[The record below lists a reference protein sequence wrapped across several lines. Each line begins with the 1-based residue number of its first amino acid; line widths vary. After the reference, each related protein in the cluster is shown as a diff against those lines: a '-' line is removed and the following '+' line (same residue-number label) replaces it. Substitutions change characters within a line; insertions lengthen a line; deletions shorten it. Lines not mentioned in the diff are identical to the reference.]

1 MKMDEMTNRFVKA
14 GFDVDRTYDSRTN
27 TYTFT
32 ITRDG
37 LSYAESFDYR
47 PGENPVFR
55 DTRQKM
61 FIDHMLDQ
69 FRLTCLPRPWSVQFE
84 EYAKNDIEMTK
95 QLLNNTYGISSRS
108 DRYPLIVPRG
118 WDILEI
124 EDVIFNEPATIVF
137 WADGTKT
144 VVKCQDGDTY
154 DAEKGLAMAIAKKA
168 LGNKGN
174 YCNVFH
180 KWMNKYVEKRV
191 LPKFAASVLA
201 DAMSKLGKALC
212 GKTKDSLVQQA
223 YVKLTKDL
231 DIDAAVGYLGEYLDD

>member
-1 MKMDEMTNRFVKA
+1 MKMDEMINRFVKE

-32 ITRDG
+32 ITREG
-37 LSYAESFDYR
+37 KSISESFDYR
-47 PGENPVFR
+47 PTESADFR
-55 DTRQKM
+55 DSRQRL
-61 FIDHMLDQ
+61 FINRMIND
-69 FRLTCLPRPWSVQFE
+69 FRLASL
-84 EYAKNDIEMTK
+84 EMTK
-95 QLLNNTYGISSRS
+95 QLLNNTYVLSSRDVPTFVS
-108 DRYPLIVPRG
+108 GRYPWGCFIPK
-118 WDILEI
+118 IK
-124 EDVIFNEPATIVF
+124 DVIFNEPATIVF

-191 LPKFAASVLA
+191 LPKFAASVLV